1 MSNNVISNRTYRDK
15 YRQAMLDHTLRRA
28 LVAEAVCEVDRSDNM
43 RILNPYGSEITA
55 QITALT
61 GTYTVSDFTTTDD
74 TLTVDVEVKAPEH
87 IYDFESVLSRFD
99 LFESRFNE
107 QIYKVKDVID
117 SFVINSLTDAGTGA
131 YTTPA
136 GGFATAANVSKIF
149 ADLIAKVSGF
159 ADAYKGL
166 FVIVENTDIGGIIQ
180 AQATNG
186 YSYADSALNNGLL
199 TRYMGVEIYVT
210 RAGTFANT
218 SYGGHTFTNSGHRVF
233 GVKKVATYAAPRGV
247 RFEEKGV
254 SGKTGM
260 EVVTYGYCGFK
271 LWAVKTDLVVDI
283 TLA

>member
-1 MSNNVISNRTYRDK
+1 
-15 YRQAMLDHTLRRA
+15 MLDHTLRRA